1 MAFFGL
7 TNLGYQAPL
16 QTARLQQ
23 DSGVNGE
30 NSTKLPALAPQCSYV
45 SYGKY
50 QEMVRRH
57 QYLRTPIQT
66 QRIPLTAAQQY
77 GWWLPRDPK
86 EKPESAHPWIQCTKY
101 PMINSPMTRF
111 VDQMA
116 VTNKEFRLF

>member
-16 QTARLQQ
+16 QAARIQEE
-23 DSGVNGE
+23 SGTSGKTT
-30 NSTKLPALAPQCSYV
+30 TKFSALAPQCSYV

-57 QYLRTPIQT
+57 QDLRTPKQT
-66 QRIPLTAAQQY
+66 QKIPLTTAQQY
-77 GWWLPRDPK
+77 GWWLPQDPK
-86 EKPESAHPWIQCTKY
+86 AKPESAHPWIQSTRY
-101 PMINSPMTRF
+101 PMVNSPMTRF

-116 VTNKEFRLF
+116 VTDKQFRLF

>member
-16 QTARLQQ
+16 LAARIQE
-23 DSGVNGE
+23 DSGISGKNT
-30 NSTKLPALAPQCSYV
+30 TKLPALAPQCSYV

-57 QYLRTPIQT
+57 QDLRTPKQT
-66 QRIPLTAAQQY
+66 QRIPLTSAQQY
-77 GWWLPRDPK
+77 GWWLPQDPK
-86 EKPESAHPWIQCTKY
+86 AKPESDHPWIQSTRH